1 MHNELCS
8 QVLLMKVFEGF
19 RLASSN
25 NVVSHHLHSF
35 LVPLFLCLSL
45 CVSLMICLICCN
57 CQQMPVG
64 KLEFAFLALGSFGWS
79 RTYSSS
85 QISCIAWRCW
95 HWLNVNVN
103 DILLTL
109 ASHSLYPF
117 LFATLTLFGS
127 ATAAIAEVKSGLWL
141 CLKFSF
147 SCH

>member
-19 RLASSN
+19 RLPSSN

-85 QISCIAWRCW
+85 QISSIAWRCW
-95 HWLNVNVN
+95 HWLNVN

-109 ASHSLYPF
+109 TSHFLYPF

-141 CLKFSF
+141 CLKFTF